1 MGLLDFLRRRPIAEK
16 TAPKPAVDPKDSKA
30 ADPVGFSILTQPLAQ
45 ADRGNAVSVIQASLQ
60 TAQERTRAARYA
72 DFEAM
77 DTGDTA
83 RMLDAVVDA
92 ILTFEDVTTGRGFK
106 IEADDTN
113 TEELLRLAQTTADL
127 SGVAEEALRDM
138 LKFGDTFGEPV
149 FVAQQLVKVQM
160 YPPAEIFANKD
171 DKGRLPKGKD
181 DNGFP
186 AAFQQKKLGAIAA
199 GWLPWEMVHGK
210 LYPSSKLTY
219 SVKGILDDIRPDWRK
234 LQLVELGMVV
244 ARVTRAYPRR
254 IHTVDMTGMDR
265 GVQESALMRYI
276 NRMTGRVFGRRVTN
290 DDGLPTADVN
300 EDLYVSNG
308 YIQGPDG
315 KLYPKLNSVHTEDP
329 AMAGLSAMGDVE
341 YLRQKVWS
349 VVPADV
355 VGIARNTQNGEVN
368 SQDLAYGRSLRRAQ
382 IQLEK
387 FLRAILDQVLLANGK
402 LPATVVYRVLFP
414 VITVG
419 AAWKFADARF
429 RDSLTVRNYLEM
441 GTISR
446 RFAVKRNYNLSDIE
460 VDEMWQQIADEAEN
474 PIFQLQLQPARNGQP
489 GVDAGASSP
498 LGQQAGSI
506 NKAGP
511 DGSKPAATAKTA
523 VVPATGTKQG
533 ASTTATGINR
543 GTKLGKRLRGSQS
556 GG

>member
-1 MGLLDFLRRRPIAEK
+1 
-16 TAPKPAVDPKDSKA
+16 
-30 ADPVGFSILTQPLAQ
+30 
-45 ADRGNAVSVIQASLQ
+45 
-60 TAQERTRAARYA
+60 
-72 DFEAM
+72 
-77 DTGDTA
+77 
-83 RMLDAVVDA
+83 MLDAVVDA
-92 ILTFEDVTTGRGFK
+92 ILTFEDVATGRGFK
-106 IEADDTN
+106 IEADDPN
-113 TEELLRLAQTTADL
+113 TETLLRTAQTTANL

-138 LKFGDTFGEPV
+138 LKYGDGFGEPV
-149 FVAQQLVKVQM
+149 FVGPQLVSVQM
-160 YPPAEIFANKD
+160 YPTAEIFVNKD
-171 DKGRLPKGKD
+171 DKGRLAKGKD
-181 DNGFP
+181 ANGYP

-199 GWLPWEMVHGK
+199 GWNPWEMVHAK

-219 SVKGILDDIRPDWRK
+219 SAKGILDDIRPDWRK

-265 GVQESALMRYI
+265 GLQESALMRYI

-315 KLYPKLNSVHTEDP
+315 KLYPKLNSVQTEDP

-382 IQLEK
+382 VQLEK

-402 LPATVVYRVLFP
+402 LPGSVVYRVLFP

-446 RFAVKRNYNLSDIE
+446 RFAVKRNYNLSDLE
-460 VDEMWQQIADEAEN
+460 VDQMWEQIAEEANN

-489 GVDAGASSP
+489 GADAGASSP
-498 LGQQAGSI
+498 LGQQAGAI

-511 DGSKPAATAKTA
+511 DGSKPAPTAKTA
-523 VVPATGTKQG
+523 VVPATGTKPT